1 MCRSSTP
8 LLLVLLVA
16 LAGAAVR
23 PVAGQ
28 TVEDYRARIDRLSRM
43 MEEAEREERQEEEW
57 LRAQVDTIRVGTLSV
72 LTRRE
77 HAARVGEAVSRAWR
91 MIQDGLGADAYLVG
105 EQRYFLAPKLAVDA
119 TRLFWEEMPVVQ
131 YPEGEEADRL
141 AARLVGQIGDRL
153 AERLDPGRGWL
164 LTFRFGRMER
174 EERERVYVNV
184 VVTRS
189 AAVRSCL
196 DGDNEACRVALE
208 LVDLQEPLVAWYN
221 AEQRRNLVE
230 YYLRRGRG
238 RSALWTDADFNEVG
252 GRCVEGG
259 SDDACLEYLKMAGL
273 MLRPLSFSARLLMV
287 EVARDLGGEGARR
300 RLLSPAT
307 DLDIAERL
315 TSAAGV
321 DADSLVAV
329 WRAAVLASRP
339 KAAELPRSVGW
350 PAFFWIAALGFLSAW
365 STRWRSS

>member
-1 MCRSSTP
+1 M
-8 LLLVLLVA
+8 L
-16 LAGAAVR
+16 
-23 PVAGQ
+23 
-28 TVEDYRARIDRLSRM
+28 
-43 MEEAEREERQEEEW
+43 EEAEREERQEEEW

-77 HAARVGEAVSRAWR
+77 HAARVGEAVGRAWR

-119 TRLFWEEMPVVQ
+119 PRLFWEEMPVVQ

-141 AARLVGQIGDRL
+141 AARLVGRIGERV

-164 LTFRFGRMER
+164 LTYRFGRMER

-189 AAVRSCL
+189 GAVRSCF
-196 DGDNEACRVALE
+196 DGDNEACQAVLE
-208 LVDLQEPLVAWYN
+208 LVDLQEPVVTWYN

-230 YYLRRGRG
+230 YYLRRGHG
-238 RSALWTDADFNEVG
+238 RSVVWTGADFNEIG
-252 GRCVEGG
+252 ARCVDG
-259 SDDACLEYLKMAGL
+259 SDDACLEYLKMTGL
-273 MLRPLSFSARLLMV
+273 MLRPLSFSARLLLV
-287 EVARDLGGEGARR
+287 EVARDLGGEGAQR
-300 RLLSPAT
+300 RLLSPAA
-307 DLDIAERL
+307 DMDIAERL

-321 DADSLVAV
+321 DADSLVSA

-350 PAFFWIAALGFLSAW
+350 PTFFWIAALGFLSAW